1 MVTNQASQIKPNMM
15 KYDTRQSIV
24 ASERDAL
31 EAINEL
37 GVTNPEDV
45 GKELGFS
52 AEYAAVL
59 IKSLRKQGYVRGTS
73 VTGYDVTEK
82 GKAFVA
88 QLAKERG
95 A

>member
-1 MVTNQASQIKPNMM
+1 M
-15 KYDTRQSIV
+15 KYSTRQSIV

-31 EAINEL
+31 EVIREL
-37 GVTNPEDV
+37 GLTNAEEV

-52 AEYAAVL
+52 AEYTAIL
-59 IKSLRKQGYVRGTS
+59 IRSLHKQGYVRGTS
-73 VTGYDVTEK
+73 LTGYEVTEK

>member
-1 MVTNQASQIKPNMM
+1 MM
-15 KYDTRQSIV
+15 KYDTRQSIL

-31 EAINEL
+31 EVIHEFGL
-37 GVTNPEDV
+37 TNPEEV

-52 AEYAAVL
+52 TEYAVVL

-73 VTGYDVTEK
+73 VTGYEVTEK
-82 GKAFVA
+82 GKTFVA
-88 QLAKERG
+88 QLTKERG

>member
-1 MVTNQASQIKPNMM
+1 M
-15 KYDTRQSIV
+15 KYSIRQSIV

-31 EAINEL
+31 EVIREL
-37 GVTNPEDV
+37 GVTNPEEV
-45 GKELGFS
+45 GKEMGFS
-52 AEYAAVL
+52 AEYGAVL

-73 VTGYDVTEK
+73 VTGYEVTEK
-82 GKAFVA
+82 GKSFVA

>member
-1 MVTNQASQIKPNMM
+1 M
-15 KYDTRQSIV
+15 KYDTKQSIV

-31 EAINEL
+31 EIIYQL
-37 GVTNPEDV
+37 GITSSEEV

-59 IKSLRKQGYVRGTS
+59 IKSLRKQGYLKGTIL
-73 VTGYDVTEK
+73 TGYEVTEK
-82 GKAFVA
+82 GKAFVT
-88 QLAKERG
+88 QIAKERG